1 MRMAVR
7 CVSGELMDSALP
19 IKLIVN
25 PYLGIEMIFV
35 KEIPT
40 LKQERMVA
48 SIVQI

>member
-1 MRMAVR
+1 
-7 CVSGELMDSALP
+7 MDSALP

-25 PYLGIEMIFV
+25 PYLGIDMIIV

>member
-1 MRMAVR
+1 MTVR
-7 CVSGELMDSALP
+7 YVLGELMDCALP
-19 IKLIVN
+19 IKLIVK
-25 PYLGIEMIFV
+25 PYLGIEMMFV